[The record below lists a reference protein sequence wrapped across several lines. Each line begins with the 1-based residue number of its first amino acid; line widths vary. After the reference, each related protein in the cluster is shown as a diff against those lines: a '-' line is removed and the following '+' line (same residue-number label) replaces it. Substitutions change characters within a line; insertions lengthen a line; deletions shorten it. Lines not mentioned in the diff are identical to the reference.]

1 MEILKT
7 TMTMCEKES
16 HKTIISV
23 KIVQLLLKYQ
33 IEKKHDE
40 GIGQKRKPIM
50 KPGKNNKL

>member
-1 MEILKT
+1 MKILET

-33 IEKKHDE
+33 IEKN
-40 GIGQKRKPIM
+40 IM
-50 KPGKNNKL
+50 KALVKKENQL